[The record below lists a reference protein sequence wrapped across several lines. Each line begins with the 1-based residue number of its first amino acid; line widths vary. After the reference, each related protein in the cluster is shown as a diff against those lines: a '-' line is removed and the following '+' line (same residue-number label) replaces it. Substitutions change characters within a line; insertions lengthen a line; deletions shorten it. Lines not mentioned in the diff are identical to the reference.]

1 MSGCPPQ
8 RTMTGYR
15 LASPPP
21 YAKLGYAPYWSPDQ
35 DAQACVATA
44 AWMTAILQP
53 STRRSRD
60 VHCHE
65 PLPGEEGI
73 RTGVREGVAQP
84 RFAAE
89 QGSGLRRIPPAEGTR
104 ARRLHALCVAY
115 GLAEPECLRGMD
127 QVGGISCRP
136 QGCRPEQAALYRPS
150 PIRGFRGPADR
161 TSRRNRCRL
170 GFRRAWKSLL
180 AIASVKLLLRPA
192 KLLCGDR
199 FAVDCRGL
207 QGLTPR
213 SRTCAPSPRSRSA
226 ATPRGEAD
234 APARYVQAR
243 PESNATIP
251 ATRAA
256 GAPSLIRSV
265 FARCAEIIGETGAD
279 IGYEEL
285 VNAHLAFREL
295 LLIKVGHESI
305 QRREAAF
312 DRVVPDLRSEQ
323 PARFFHL

>member
-1 MSGCPPQ
+1 MNCPGIFISARPRSRERSSYEDVSWKPRRCTLSSHAVLYPAARVKGCFSVPSQPVKLKDRRILNTSIGGMSGCPPQ

-89 QGSGLRRIPPAEGTR
+89 QGAGLRRIPPAEGTR

-115 GLAEPECLRGMD
+115 GLAE
-127 QVGGISCRP
+127 
-136 QGCRPEQAALYRPS
+136 
-150 PIRGFRGPADR
+150 
-161 TSRRNRCRL
+161 
-170 GFRRAWKSLL
+170 
-180 AIASVKLLLRPA
+180 
-192 KLLCGDR
+192 
-199 FAVDCRGL
+199 
-207 QGLTPR
+207 
-213 SRTCAPSPRSRSA
+213 
-226 ATPRGEAD
+226 
-234 APARYVQAR
+234 
-243 PESNATIP
+243 
-251 ATRAA
+251 
-256 GAPSLIRSV
+256 
-265 FARCAEIIGETGAD
+265 
-279 IGYEEL
+279 
-285 VNAHLAFREL
+285 RE
-295 LLIKVGHESI
+295 
-305 QRREAAF
+305 
-312 DRVVPDLRSEQ
+312 
-323 PARFFHL
+323 